1 LQPAASLG
9 YAAAAFFSQPE
20 QAVNEVCQFSNI
32 PYQLKRSSR
41 RRTLA
46 LQVGQQGLTVLA
58 PLYLEKSQ
66 IDAFIRKKSTW
77 IEQHLQQ
84 QQHRPQQGY
93 PVSGEQLMLRDQS
106 LRLRVVDDTVSAV
119 TLEGQTVWVQLT
131 RRIKAENRQKHV
143 LGLLEDWYQQ
153 EAQRYFGLR
162 LSHWSQVMGL
172 SWRQLVIKGWQ
183 TKWGSC
189 HSDGTISLNWRLL
202 MAPDWVSDYV
212 IVHEL
217 AHLRQMNH
225 SPAFWS
231 LVAEY
236 YPHWKE
242 AKLYLKQHQQQLTL
256 SLN

>member
-1 LQPAASLG
+1 M
-9 YAAAAFFSQPE
+9 
-20 QAVNEVCQFSNI
+20 NEVCQFSNI

-46 LQVGQQGLTVLA
+46 LQVGQNGLTVLA

-66 IDAFIRKKSTW
+66 IDAFISKKSVW

-84 QQHRPQQGY
+84 QKQRPQQGY
-93 PVSGEQLMLRDQS
+93 SVSGEQLMLRELV
-106 LRLRVVDDTVSAV
+106 LRLKVVEDAVSAV
-119 TLEGQTVWVQLT
+119 TLEGQTLWVQLS

-153 EAQRYFGLR
+153 EAQHYFALR
-162 LSHWSQVMGL
+162 LEHWSKMMGL
-172 SWRQLVIKGWQ
+172 SWRQLLIKGWQ

-189 HSDGTISLNWRLL
+189 HSDGTICLNWRLL
-202 MAPDWVSDYV
+202 LAPDWVSDYV

-225 SPAFWS
+225 SPAFWT

-236 YPHWKE
+236 YPRWQD
-242 AKLYLKQHQQQLTL
+242 AKRYLKQHQQQMTL
-256 SLN
+256 SLD